1 MACNYHFKTS
11 EQAWAALL
19 LALDVKDVR
28 VFLKAWKTSSQFQK
42 DVEQIVAIYRFRL
55 ENELDK
61 MEMYR
66 YGSCLIEQAEDL
78 RAGYG
83 LPVDF
88 KRIERLDK
96 ELTIHDKHEIV
107 INGGV
112 LIKELQYKPGPE
124 LGQVLKKSRKKLFLV
139 SLPMTKKLFLTL
151 LERKTNE

>member
-1 MACNYHFKTS
+1 M
-11 EQAWAALL
+11 
-19 LALDVKDVR
+19 
-28 VFLKAWKTSSQFQK
+28 
-42 DVEQIVAIYRFRL
+42 AIYRFRL

-66 YGSCLIEQAEDL
+66 YGSCLLEQAEDL

-96 ELTIHDKHEIV
+96 ELTIHDKHEICYQWRSFNQR
-107 INGGV
+107 ITIQTWSRIRAG
-112 LIKELQYKPGPE
+112 IKRNRGKN
-124 LGQVLKKSRKKLFLV
+124 LFLV